1 MITKR
6 QVRGGNQRIEHI
18 TFERNNSSCETSLSS
33 ISMASSETCGTDES
47 SLQDRGE
54 SQPVPTDAE
63 LDNMN
68 AEQLR
73 QAYMTLKREADQKRD
88 KQNMSNKRS
97 RYNRKNK
104 PKNLPKDSDGNI
116 EIDRIKDVKDLPEE
130 FKMSNHVM
138 ADFDTQVQGKLFRC
152 IKYPDLK
159 ALESDDFKDQLENL
173 MDLAGIK
180 SDAGKKRYKRCAVL
194 MVRRTI
200 TVCRDGSLRNLS
212 KAFRKLIR
220 EGGEAAQKL
229 GRMKKTKREVARL

>member
-1 MITKR
+1 
-6 QVRGGNQRIEHI
+6 
-18 TFERNNSSCETSLSS
+18 
-33 ISMASSETCGTDES
+33 MASSETCGTDES

-138 ADFDTQVQGKLFRC
+138 AAWFHCL
-152 IKYPDLK
+152 L
-159 ALESDDFKDQLENL
+159 
-173 MDLAGIK
+173 
-180 SDAGKKRYKRCAVL
+180 
-194 MVRRTI
+194 
-200 TVCRDGSLRNLS
+200 
-212 KAFRKLIR
+212 
-220 EGGEAAQKL
+220 
-229 GRMKKTKREVARL
+229 